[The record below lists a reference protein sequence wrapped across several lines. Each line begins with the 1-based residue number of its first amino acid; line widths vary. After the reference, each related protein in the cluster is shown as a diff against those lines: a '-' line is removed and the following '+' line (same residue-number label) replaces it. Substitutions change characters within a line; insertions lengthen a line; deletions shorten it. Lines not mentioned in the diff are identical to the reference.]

1 MIECTTLFGEKKLI
15 SKKLLQFRPAAYAII
30 INDGKVLLL
39 DTRSTGKMFLP
50 GGGVNIGEK
59 VEDALK
65 REVREEVGIKIEI
78 KKLLKFK
85 ESFFYYDPLKEAYH
99 NFSFFFLCEA
109 KIFEFLDNDKIEDN
123 EAVDPQWVEIKSL
136 KVEDLQV
143 FGDDIL
149 KLLKI
154 LIKK

>member
-15 SKKLLQFRPAAYAII
+15 SKKQFQFRPAAYAII

-123 EAVDPQWVEIKSL
+123 EAVDPQWVGIKSL